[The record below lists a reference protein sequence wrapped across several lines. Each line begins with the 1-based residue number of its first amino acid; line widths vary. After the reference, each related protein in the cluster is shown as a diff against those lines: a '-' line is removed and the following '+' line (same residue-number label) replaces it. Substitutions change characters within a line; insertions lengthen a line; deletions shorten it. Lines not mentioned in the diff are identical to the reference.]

1 MKTLIIILFFMLFAS
16 TMVAQVSEDF
26 LIGCYSYM
34 KALPAYEA
42 FHDSVI
48 TYLDDAYYN
57 ATMFETYESSIS
69 YTNTLIG
76 KLSAKSIDS
85 YLCDYYWDHNAD
97 TGAITSGTHA
107 ISTGNSWLFEAEY
120 GADNQ
125 LNSDRNE
132 FYYMFNHRDRR
143 GSNSLDG
150 TRNVWKCNAE
160 GESADTPGIALHGLK
175 YRWQNYNPGYDA
187 TSWEGEHSFGG
198 EFKFASWGESQ
209 PETISYMQNNKLYLK
224 YLIRVEDGTST
235 SPELSFAC
243 KFSTNILDDKGDPI
257 WVRVPLKNVLTTSS
271 PADSIVYS
279 CADMRSDLFTTPE
292 NDHPGSLYRY
302 LTFEVDFSDLL
313 STNCISCTNYW
324 YSTLYGIDP
333 YVRWFGGHT
342 VYIDNVE
349 IKDKMYDTLESQ
361 PATVSSWMSGRLFSD
376 AARHYTLD
384 EPSQPQF
391 KALQHLNGGNDVAGI
406 LSTTKAISTINGH
419 GHRMKKAD
427 NTRYSHP
434 MLYLDTA
441 GPSELMVD
449 YYALLPSNN
458 WNIVSYN
465 GQMPDSSIKNTMQWN
480 LDWGALQHYRK
491 LRKETQNPRK
501 KLYVVPPT
509 FGRWDPTNSKWKNYQ
524 YPTPKMARCL
534 QLLPLCYGVD
544 GVFNYYLYNP
554 DYRDST
560 PSPYTIK
567 WPNDTYGIVDDASR
581 YAKNQHSLLEV
592 SGHGTPDFNI
602 ISTDQYNEVRE
613 ANRKL
618 KRYGNIINS
627 ALYDLTW
634 RDAATIGTSGLF
646 LYENAYEDCDVSG
659 TLWDTYL
666 DSLYVLASDGMY
678 SGFVQSGFYSQ
689 GSSNLPWYM
698 IVNRRTD
705 FATDSSGT
713 LESVPVGDL
722 RSGVGYNVAS
732 LQVVRYVMNQTAH
745 DTFGTYIGLYDPDV
759 DHQVHTS
766 ISGVIDVEIGPGDG
780 KLLQMCSTLPTL
792 VTNNAELKNIAYLS
806 GDIIIDNGAQ
816 VTIHPG
822 TDTNIFAN
830 TSILVKGGATLT
842 LSGQVIAG
850 NNVSIRAELGST
862 ISFDDAVCKWGQ
874 NSRLVIDS
882 STLISVKS
890 SHMSSPDA
898 TLWSGINA
906 MNGSLVKLENTNIA
920 GSMEN
925 RIIDSNLIMHRCK
938 VNVPPNGT
946 GIAFENSSYDYY
958 ARITSPTNN
967 YGFFGNSA
975 GNNCGLDVTY
985 SKGNVFLHKIKF
997 TGLQSGIR
1005 FTSASLDT
1013 LWACVFED
1021 NEYGIKLLASRP
1033 YIYNCT
1039 FDVCIKGIS
1048 SEFDS
1053 CPIVL
1058 CNRPNGI
1065 YYSTFSN
1072 CVIGLETKNAN
1083 HVLKNNTFTGNI
1095 YGVRSG
1101 FDSNLNL
1108 SYDSNNVFCNTEW
1121 NVSFFVYQ
1129 DPGLYPKMQLYRG
1142 HNDFYHSYDGDQCYD
1157 FSFVGTWSGFGN
1169 QINASGN
1176 WFEGSEF
1183 TVDDPSFRSR
1193 IKVDYYDTQPNV
1205 PSIPEDPKRI
1215 DLAMTNEDQG
1225 LYDLAMTQYRAI
1237 LDSMSDNEKDVWSC
1251 AADGV
1256 YRLSNLVSDQSSSY
1270 TDYFALKANQYEQDD
1285 QNTSVMLSNYQ
1296 MKLHVAQSEFQEAI
1310 DIIQNRIDESSCE
1323 IDSLSAVMDLE
1334 VVLMLSDMNSQK
1346 RPVFTKFEQFKYP
1359 NLQIFHQ
1366 KHEEHRVLLDELLNG
1381 TDDGLIPIPGK
1392 ALISSNYPNP
1402 FNPSTTIAYSIPQ
1415 DGLVWIG
1422 IYNIKGQKVKDLCNS
1437 EMLRGHHKVLWDGK
1451 DANQRNVSSGIYF
1464 VKLQSSGVSST
1475 RKIMLMK

>member
-1 MKTLIIILFFMLFAS
+1 
-16 TMVAQVSEDF
+16 
-26 LIGCYSYM
+26 M
-34 KALPAYEA
+34 KALGYNTNIFNV
-42 FHDSVI
+42 FHYGTS
-48 TYLDDAYYN
+48 LSNYYS
-57 ATMFETYESSIS
+57 MFESDSLDAIVIDLAWDYEMQNFSSARLGVGS
-69 YTNTLIG
+69 Y
-76 KLSAKSIDS
+76 
-85 YLCDYYWDHNAD
+85 Y
-97 TGAITSGTHA
+97 
-107 ISTGNSWLFEAEY
+107 LFEAEY
-120 GADNQ
+120 KDESPVNVSSDNETDATNSCYWYGSRTEGNPNDETTYLPRVGESIYYPEASNCYVWRCTPNPDQNSSSEGWAYTDFRWRWHNIAGQNKRFGSEFTLGRTGNNTQDSLFVTYSIKFRNGTLPEDLPGDTVLLSFIPAGFRYNTATESFFDYPEPIVHTNGTQTGTKTVLTMDDYRNMCGGGLTSDGFLKIELRISYYELDNRHLLSEVNSSTYRMVNFNPRVFYSGYGTLELDCIEIEDMLHRKMKENYDYFQDGLVSRVNTLSQSSDILTGVYTYDEPHQPQFDTFFLMQRMLGERPQRTMTAIADYRYREFQMQGSEYYDHIDAFIKLAKPKAVMPDPYPIRPSFLSDNQ
-125 LNSDRNE
+125 LDWNDPSNQNV
-132 FYYMFNHRDRR
+132 FFQTVIDRR
-143 GSNSLDG
+143 VTDAY
-150 TRNVWKCNAE
+150 RDVK
-160 GESADTPGIALHGLK
+160 K
-175 YRWQNYNPGYDA
+175 Y
-187 TSWEGEHSFGG
+187 
-198 EFKFASWGESQ
+198 
-209 PETISYMQNNKLYLK
+209 TIS
-224 YLIRVEDGTST
+224 
-235 SPELSFAC
+235 
-243 KFSTNILDDKGDPI
+243 
-257 WVRVPLKNVLTTSS
+257 
-271 PADSIVYS
+271 
-279 CADMRSDLFTTPE
+279 
-292 NDHPGSLYRY
+292 
-302 LTFEVDFSDLL
+302 
-313 STNCISCTNYW
+313 
-324 YSTLYGIDP
+324 
-333 YVRWFGGHT
+333 
-342 VYIDNVE
+342 
-349 IKDKMYDTLESQ
+349 
-361 PATVSSWMSGRLFSD
+361 
-376 AARHYTLD
+376 
-384 EPSQPQF
+384 PS
-391 KALQHLNGGNDVAGI
+391 
-406 LSTTKAISTINGH
+406 ING
-419 GHRMKKAD
+419 KF
-427 NTRYSHP
+427 YP
-434 MLYLDTA
+434 
-441 GPSELMVD
+441 
-449 YYALLPSNN
+449 
-458 WNIVSYN
+458 IV
-465 GQMPDSSIKNTMQWN
+465 Q
-480 LDWGALQHYRK
+480 A
-491 LRKETQNPRK
+491 
-501 KLYVVPPT
+501 
-509 FGRWDPTNSKWKNYQ
+509 FGRWKDNKWLTFMLPPSETQ
-524 YPTPKMARCL
+524 KML
-534 QLLPLCYGVD
+534 QFLPLCYGAD
-544 GVFNYYLYNP
+544 GIFDYRLFGWLNHP
-554 DYRDST
+554 DYDEYAAINVQYPNGTSYVPPDSTTYRALLEANSKVLSYGPKTASMNWINSVTITETSYEPADVNLSSVWVDSIQDVDTNQTGPYGCYVECGMYTDTDST
-560 PSPYTIK
+560 P
-567 WPNDTYGIVDDASR
+567 
-581 YAKNQHSLLEV
+581 
-592 SGHGTPDFNI
+592 
-602 ISTDQYNEVRE
+602 
-613 ANRKL
+613 
-618 KRYGNIINS
+618 
-627 ALYDLTW
+627 
-634 RDAATIGTSGLF
+634 
-646 LYENAYEDCDVSG
+646 
-659 TLWDTYL
+659 YL
-666 DSLYVLASDGMY
+666 ML
-678 SGFVQSGFYSQ
+678 
-689 GSSNLPWYM
+689 
-698 IVNRRTD
+698 VNRRANH
-705 FATDSSGT
+705 FAPNATYSYPGN
-713 LESVPVGDL
+713 VPV
-722 RSGVGYNVAS
+722 
-732 LQVVRYVMNQTAH
+732 NQY
-745 DTFGTYIGLYDPDV
+745 DTCFPAFDSQRIGIIPDTMAYTQFGTYVAMFDSLGAQLHRKDGENIRV
-759 DHQVHTS
+759 D
-766 ISGVIDVEIGPGDG
+766 IGPGDG
-780 KLLQMCSTLPTL
+780 ILLQMCSTLPTL

-882 STLISVKS
+882 STLISVNS

-898 TLWSGINA
+898 TLWTGINA

-967 YGFFGNSA
+967 YGFFGDSA

-985 SKGNVFLHKIKF
+985 SKGNVFLDKIKF

-1021 NEYGIKLLASRP
+1021 NEYGIKLLASLP
-1033 YIYNCT
+1033 YISNCT

-1058 CNRPNGI
+1058 CNRPKGI

-1072 CVIGLETKNAN
+1072 CVFGLETKNAN
-1083 HVLKNNTFTGNI
+1083 HVLKNNKFTGNI

-1108 SYDSNNVFCNTEW
+1108 SYDSNNVFRNTEW

-1310 DIIQNRIDESSCE
+1310 DIVQNRIDESSCE

-1415 DGLVWIG
+1415 DGLVRIG